1 MGKIRIVVRVG
12 AGLAVLAAAAFAA
25 RVEIPAGTHILLRM
39 VNSVS
44 TRTAQAGDHVYLRTA
59 SPVSVNGRIVV
70 PVNSYVEGVVTH
82 AQRAGRVKGRARLG
96 IRLQTLTLPRG
107 KVLKFSPVL
116 ASADD
121 SGTGQKVEKDENLI
135 RQGTTRG
142 RDAAQIAI
150 LAGSG
155 AAIGAMRDKGAK
167 GAGIGAGIGG
177 AAGLATVL
185 LTRGREVEL
194 RSGSSLDVVLD
205 RPVALE

>member
-59 SPVSVNGRIVV
+59 SPISVNGRIVV

-150 LAGSG
+150 LA
-155 AAIGAMRDKGAK
+155 MRDKGAK